1 MVTVPDQEGVDRMLE
16 CSKCGSS
23 NAVGSNFCSKC
34 GNALSSAQ
42 AVNDT
47 TRVLLIPEEDA
58 RTLEISAE
66 DADVLSKLPA
76 GHAMLIVTRGPDVG
90 ARYLLEKPVV
100 TVGRSTRS
108 DIFLDDITVSRHH
121 AEFSLS
127 DGVISLVDKGSLNGS
142 YVNRTLV
149 DNSAVLRPGD
159 EVQIG
164 KFRMLFFVSEH
175 GMK

>member
-1 MVTVPDQEGVDRMLE
+1 MLE
-16 CSKCGSS
+16 CSKCGST
-23 NAVGSNFCSKC
+23 NAVGSNFCSTC
-34 GNALSSAQ
+34 GHPLNQ
-42 AVNDT
+42 AAATSDT

-58 RTLEISAE
+58 RTLELSAE
-66 DADVLSKLPA
+66 DADVLSTLPA

-90 ARYLLEKPVV
+90 ARYLLDKPTV
-100 TVGRSTRS
+100 TVGRSTKS

-121 AEFSLS
+121 AEFVLA
-127 DGVISLVDKGSLNGS
+127 DGTITLVDKGSLNGS

-149 DNSAVLRPGD
+149 DNSAALRPGD

>member
-1 MVTVPDQEGVDRMLE
+1 MLE
-16 CSKCGSS
+16 CSKCGNT
-23 NAVGSNFCSKC
+23 NAVGSNFCSAC
-34 GNALSSAQ
+34 GNPLNQ
-42 AVNDT
+42 AAVTNDT

-58 RTLEISAE
+58 RTLELSAE
-66 DADVLSKLPA
+66 DADVLSTLPA
-76 GHAMLIVTRGPDVG
+76 GNAMLIVTRGPDVG
-90 ARYLLEKPVV
+90 ARHLLNKPTVS
-100 TVGRSTRS
+100 VGRSTKS

-121 AEFSLS
+121 ADFVLV
-127 DGVISLVDKGSLNGS
+127 DGAITLVDKGSLNGS

-149 DNSAVLRPGD
+149 DNSVVLRPGD